1 MTVLSKIF
9 NPQSKVL
16 YHLDTVLDYFDGKN
30 VDPITMEIDPSN
42 ACNHSCPF
50 CISGHIH
57 LKKFKGTEFFNRQMM
72 DKKTLLNLVHDLS
85 KTKIKSIAFTGGGEP
100 TMNPSLKEAIVYLK
114 KNSNIQL
121 GMYSNGSMMERFDL
135 FDTIAQSLEW
145 IRVSID
151 AGKKKS
157 YDNLRVTNSS
167 NNFDV
172 VLSNIKK
179 LVERKK
185 ALKSNIILGVGFVV
199 TQDNYNEVIDFAN
212 LFKSIDIDYCQF
224 KPEIIQIERN
234 GTQDDKKQQIS
245 SEFWAYKII
254 DLLNEASEILGK
266 KFESNA
272 YKIEDLIID
281 QENYG
286 RGYKECIGSQFQPC
300 IGADGHVYV
309 CTNHRGH
316 KKYSYGNLYEESFEK
331 IWGNIKKR
339 QKIMNLINK
348 KEKFCNC
355 TQLCKP
361 HESNKML
368 WSIKNNLKNKEA
380 IKDLKK
386 KSKEI
391 GSSLVHKNFI

>member
-57 LKKFKGTEFFNRQMM
+57 LSKFKGTEFFNRQMM
-72 DKKTLLNLVHDLS
+72 DKKTLLNLVQDLS

-100 TMNPSLKEAIVYLK
+100 TMNPSLKDAIVYLK

-121 GMYSNGSMMERFDL
+121 GMYSNGSMMKRFDL
-135 FDTIAQSLEW
+135 FDTIVESLEW

-151 AGKKKS
+151 AGTKKS
-157 YDNLRVTNSS
+157 YDDLRVTNSS

-172 VLSNIKK
+172 VISNIKK
-179 LVERKK
+179 LIERKK
-185 ALKSNIILGVGFVV
+185 ELKSNIIIGVGFVV

-212 LFKSIDIDYCQF
+212 LFKDIDVDNCQF

-254 DLLNEASEILGK
+254 DLLNEASQILGK

-272 YKIEDLIID
+272 YKIEDLIVD
-281 QENYG
+281 QDNYG

-316 KKYSYGNLYEESFEK
+316 KKYSYGNLYEESFKK
-331 IWGNIKKR
+331 IWGNIKKK

>member
-16 YHLDTVLDYFDGKN
+16 YHLDTILDYFDGKN
-30 VDPITMEIDPSN
+30 IDPITMEIDPSN

-72 DKKTLLNLVHDLS
+72 DKKTLLNLVQDLS
-85 KTKIKSIAFTGGGEP
+85 NTKIKSIAFTGGGEP
-100 TMNPSLKEAIVYLK
+100 TMNPALKEAIIYLK

-121 GMYSNGSMMERFDL
+121 GMYSNGTMLEKFNL
-135 FDTIAQSLEW
+135 FETIVKSLEW

-172 VLSNIKK
+172 VFSNIKK
-179 LVERKK
+179 LIKIKK
-185 ALKSNIILGVGFVV
+185 KLKSKIVIGVGFVV
-199 TQDNYNEVIDFAN
+199 TQDNYKEVIDFAK
-212 LFKSIDIDYCQF
+212 LFKDIDVDYCQF

-234 GTQDDKKQQIS
+234 GTQDNKKQQIS

-254 DLLNEASEILGK
+254 DLLNEASQILGK

-272 YKIEDLIID
+272 YKIEDLIVD
-281 QENYG
+281 PEKYG
-286 RGYKECIGSQFQPC
+286 RGYKQCIGSQFQPC

-316 KKYSYGNLYEESFEK
+316 KKYSYGNLYEENFKK

-339 QKIMNLINK
+339 KKIMNIIDK

-391 GSSLVHKNFI
+391 GSSLIHKNFI

>member
-57 LKKFKGTEFFNRQMM
+57 LKKFIGTEFFNRQMM
-72 DKKTLLNLVHDLS
+72 DKKTLLNLVQDLS

-100 TMNPSLKEAIVYLK
+100 TMNPALKEAIIYLK

-121 GMYSNGSMMERFDL
+121 GMYSNGTMLEKFNL
-135 FDTIAQSLEW
+135 FETIVKSLEW

-172 VLSNIKK
+172 VFSNIKK
-179 LVERKK
+179 LIKIKK
-185 ALKSNIILGVGFVV
+185 KLKSKIVIGVGFVV
-199 TQDNYNEVIDFAN
+199 TQDNYKEVIDFAK
-212 LFKSIDIDYCQF
+212 LFKDIDVDYCQF

-234 GTQDDKKQQIS
+234 GTQDNKKQQIS

-254 DLLNEASEILGK
+254 DLLNEASQILGK

-272 YKIEDLIID
+272 YKIEDLIVD
-281 QENYG
+281 PEKYG
-286 RGYKECIGSQFQPC
+286 RGYKQCIGSQFQPC

-316 KKYSYGNLYEESFEK
+316 KKYSYGNLYEQNFKK
-331 IWGNIKKR
+331 IWSNIKKR
-339 QKIMNLINK
+339 KKIMNIIDK

-380 IKDLKK
+380 LKDLKK

-391 GSSLVHKNFI
+391 GSSLIHKNFI